1 MPRRIWLR
9 EMAVKLHYDFAKV
22 CMKSDRTREALD
34 HCQKALSI
42 DPASEGAN
50 AEAMKIFVAQGR
62 VDAMHRQYRQYRAA
76 LEAIGAGEGTEIRVL
91 YRELSRVS

>member
-9 EMAVKLHYDFAKV
+9 EMAVKLQYDFAKV
-22 CMKSDRTREALD
+22 CMSSGRTREALD
-34 HCQKALSI
+34 HCQKALAI

-62 VDAMHRQYRQYRAA
+62 MDAMHRQYRQYRAA
-76 LEAIGAGEGTEIRVL
+76 LEAIGVSEGIEIKEL
-91 YRELSRVS
+91 YLELSKA